1 MESIRIIDTQD
12 SPVLVVQPGKAR
24 LEDVERHLIMATLRR
39 TRYNRTKTARL
50 LGIGIRTL
58 QRKLKQYSEEINLS
72 VNLAQ
77 SGPSAQSEGLSSAI
91 AAVI

>member
-12 SPVLVVQPGKAR
+12 SPVLVVQPGQAR

-39 TRYNRTKTARL
+39 TRYNRTKTAKL

-58 QRKLKQYSEEINLS
+58 QRKLKQYSEERG
-72 VNLAQ
+72 LAANQPQ
-77 SGPSAQSEGLSSAI
+77 SDIPHLSEGMRPVI
-91 AAVI
+91 AAVV

>member
-1 MESIRIIDTQD
+1 MESIRIIETQD
-12 SPVLVVQPGKAR
+12 SPVLVVQPGQAR

-39 TRYNRTKTARL
+39 TRYNRTKTAKL

-58 QRKLKQYSEEINLS
+58 QRKLKQYSEERG
-72 VNLAQ
+72 LAATHPQ
-77 SGPSAQSEGLSSAI
+77 SDIPHLSEGMRPVI

>member
-12 SPVLVVQPGKAR
+12 SPVLVVQPGQAR

-39 TRYNRTKTARL
+39 TRYNRTKTAKL

-58 QRKLKQYSEEINLS
+58 QRKLKQYSEERG
-72 VNLAQ
+72 LAATQ
-77 SGPSAQSEGLSSAI
+77 LQPDIPHSSEGMRPVI
-91 AAVI
+91 AAVV